1 MDNTPIILSDSDIGA
16 LKGKH
21 GVVLFYM
28 DGCNPCNMIK
38 PSWNKAI
45 EELNNNSR
53 GEIILGAVEKGKLNE
68 FNNYINVNHHV
79 NGFPTILYLHPSNHN
94 SPEIYKGNRKYE
106 DIKEWIMEKKNRSS
120 GVKKH
125 NSYTRKN
132 MQKKTSNTRGYQG
145 GGGGTRRRRRSRQR
159 RTKQRYGSR
168 MRIHKRRKSMRR
180 SRNTIRKQSG
190 GGCGCGSGSSSGSSI
205 FDIFKLK
212 QQRQQQEQ

>member
-145 GGGGTRRRRRSRQR
+145 GGGTRRRRRSRQR

-180 SRNTIRKQSG
+180 SRKTIRKQSG